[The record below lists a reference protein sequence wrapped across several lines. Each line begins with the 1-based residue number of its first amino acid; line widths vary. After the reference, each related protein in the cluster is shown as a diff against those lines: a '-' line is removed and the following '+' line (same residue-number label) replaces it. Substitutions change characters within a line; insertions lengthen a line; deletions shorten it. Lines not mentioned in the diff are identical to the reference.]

1 MDEAV
6 YNKYRGVSSFEL
18 WAPHQLEK
26 SPRDNEREVREERGE
41 PEHCWCPEPWGRAH
55 RLRVEG
61 THRQQGQGQ
70 KAKDAKDQGDSS
82 VSLGWVLSHLGGS
95 SFTADENGL
104 R

>member
-1 MDEAV
+1 MRLFTTNIKECPV
-6 YNKYRGVSSFEL
+6 LNSGHPTSWR
-18 WAPHQLEK
+18 K
-26 SPRDNEREVREERGE
+26 SLRDNEREVREERGE
-41 PEHCWCPEPWGRAH
+41 PEHCWCPEPRGRAH

-70 KAKDAKDQGDSS
+70 KAKDAEDQGDCS
-82 VSLGWVLSHLGGS
+82 VSLGWALSHLGGS